1 VLGNFS
7 SRANSEKK
15 SLAKFGQ
22 IWASLGSTGLS
33 GVHRTVSGAR
43 AGQPVSW
50 PLLGKSPGA
59 LTNNHRTVRCAPDS
73 VRCAR
78 PPTASRRSTVGR
90 TISAGDVSSATVGG
104 LHRTVQCATGLSGV
118 PSDQRRATVGN
129 GRLRR
134 GRKHIGDC
142 SVSGVH
148 RTVRCTRR
156 QKATKAFQMEEQRLL
171 GPLGL

>member
-43 AGQPVSW
+43 AGQPVNW
-50 PLLGKSPGA
+50 PLSRKSSGA
-59 LTNNHRTVRCAPDS
+59 QAKNHRTVRCAPDS

-90 TISAGDVSSATVGG
+90 AISAGHVSSATVGG
-104 LHRTVQCATGLSGV
+104 LHRA
-118 PSDQRRATVGN
+118 ATVGN
-129 GRLRR
+129 GRLRH

-142 SVSGVH
+142 SVSGVL
-148 RTVRCTRR
+148 RTIRCTRR
-156 QKATKAFQMEEQRLL
+156 QKATRAFQMEEQRLL
-171 GPLGL
+171 DPLGL